1 MVKVSQFS
9 RNFPADS
16 LFEIFQLRH
25 DSSLSQQA
33 ASIHWSD
40 EQTEFLNQFLQ
51 WVFANRSVVVELRG
65 AGFVAGLMIGK
76 ARREQLASQSS
87 TRLKD
92 GELIRSGRS
101 VLQAIRG
108 HQPSRATTNY
118 SNSRAPHVAIIAD
131 RTLRQDEGHCRSVE
145 EIAEDDFLCEWDGE
159 CGTGANSSIQQ
170 GS

>member
-9 RNFPADS
+9 RNVTAYP
-16 LFEIFQLRH
+16 LFEILQLRH
-25 DSSLSQQA
+25 YSSLSQQA
-33 ASIHWSD
+33 ASIHRTD
-40 EQTEFLNQFLQ
+40 EQSEFLNQFLQ

-65 AGFVAGLMIGK
+65 PGLIAGLMIGK

-118 SNSRAPHVAIIAD
+118 SNSRAPHAAIIAD
-131 RTLRQDEGHCRSVE
+131 RTLRQDEGPCRSFE
-145 EIAEDDFLCEWDGE
+145 EIAEEDFLCEWD
-159 CGTGANSSIQQ
+159 
-170 GS
+170 